1 MGPVGSTTGTGRPP
15 LLIVTDVAPY
25 REGPAGVH
33 GVLGQAASALA
44 ELGALAGLEP
54 VTVTGVGELTVGQLE
69 AGGVLALFTI
79 GETPFTPAQR
89 TTISDSWRRGDLGVL
104 GVHAATDACYGWEDY
119 GAILGAR
126 FAGHPWTQSFA
137 IDVVDPAHPATA
149 HLPDP
154 WPWYDEIYLFERCR
168 PDARVLL
175 RVDPTQLD
183 MTVPG
188 GRVPATGLPMAWCH
202 AEGGGR
208 TFYSALGHFPAA
220 WESQVYLTHLLGG
233 LRWVRAGDG

>member
-1 MGPVGSTTGTGRPP
+1 MGPTHSTGRTDRPP
-15 LLIVTDVAPY
+15 LLIVTEISPY
-25 REGPAGVH
+25 ESGPAGVH
-33 GVLGQAASALA
+33 GVLGQAGAALA
-44 ELGALAGLEP
+44 ELGDMAGLEP
-54 VTVTGVGELTVGQLE
+54 VRVREVADLTVDQLD

-79 GETPFTPAQR
+79 GETPFTTAQR
-89 TTISDSWRRGDLGVL
+89 TAISASWRRGDLGVL

-149 HLPDP
+149 HLPNP
-154 WPWYDEIYLFERCR
+154 WPWHDEIYLFGQLR

-175 RVDPTQLD
+175 RADPTQLD
-183 MTVPG
+183 MRVPG
-188 GRVPATGLPMAWCH
+188 GRLPDDGLPLAWCH
-202 AEGGGR
+202 SEGKGR

-220 WESQVYLTHLLGG
+220 WESPVYLAHLLGG
-233 LRWVRAGDG
+233 LQWVRAGTG

>member
-1 MGPVGSTTGTGRPP
+1 MGLAEPTAGTGRPP

-33 GVLGQAASALA
+33 RVLGQAATALA
-44 ELGALAGLEP
+44 ELGAMAGLEP

-79 GETPFTPAQR
+79 GETPFTPAQQ
-89 TTISDSWRRGDLGVL
+89 TTISESWRRGDLGVF
-104 GVHAATDACYGWEDY
+104 GVHAATDACHGWEDY
-119 GAILGAR
+119 GAILGGR

-137 IDVVDPAHPATA
+137 IEVVDPAHPATA

-154 WPWYDEIYLFERCR
+154 WPWHDEIYLFERCR

-188 GRVPATGLPMAWCH
+188 ARLPDQGLPLAWCH
-202 AEGGGR
+202 VEGGGR

-220 WESQVYLTHLLGG
+220 WESQAYLAHLLGG
-233 LRWVRAGDG
+233 LRWVRAEES